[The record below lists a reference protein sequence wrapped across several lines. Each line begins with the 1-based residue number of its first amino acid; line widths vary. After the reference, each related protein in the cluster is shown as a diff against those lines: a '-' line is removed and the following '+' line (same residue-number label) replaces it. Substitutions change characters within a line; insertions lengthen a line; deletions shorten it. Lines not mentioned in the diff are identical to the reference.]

1 MLKVKVVQVVLYKNN
16 FNLSIMSVEEIGT
29 NEDWSEDEIN
39 SWEEEDSELTN
50 PQVTNNRE
58 KQLRVIRT
66 NQDYNLDYLN
76 QSIDKTIVLGPHYQR
91 RSRWSTLQKS
101 LLIESFLLNIPI
113 PPIFL
118 YEKDFHSYEVVDGR
132 QRLEAIQ
139 DFFSDK
145 FRLRKL
151 SYYNHLNGS
160 KFSDLTPEDQRLL
173 LRRSIS
179 ATILMAESQGFDEID
194 VRMLLFDRLNTGGVK
209 LNAQELRNA
218 IFAGSFNDLLDKLSG
233 NPIFRLI
240 WGIPNPRSSDTEPQ
254 KSRTE
259 KALINNPIY
268 KSMMDCELVLR
279 TFGIQEVYNDCIS
292 DGSMKFIL
300 DGTMKKYKNL
310 DATISAGME
319 HKFNDAISFIYETF
333 GNESIKN
340 PILSPPQKARN
351 IYDALV
357 VAYWEVD
364 KSTIQDAE
372 TIKTNF
378 LKVLNDEDNYEKI
391 ITKGNSIENIKF
403 RVDQFKHILTGSI

>member
-1 MLKVKVVQVVLYKNN
+1 MT
-16 FNLSIMSVEEIGT
+16 NLELDNDENWDDEEI
-29 NEDWSEDEIN
+29 S
-39 SWEEEDSELTN
+39 SWEEEDLELSN
-50 PQVTNNRE
+50 PQVSVNRE
-58 KQLRVIRT
+58 NQLRVIRT

-91 RSRWSTLQKS
+91 RSRWSVVQKS

-139 DFFSDK
+139 DFFSDS

-151 SYYNHLNGS
+151 NYYNHLNGQ
-160 KFSDLTPEDQRLL
+160 KFSDLSSDDQRLL

-218 IFAGSFNDLLDKLSG
+218 IFAGPFNNLLDKLSA
-233 NPIFRLI
+233 NSTFRLI
-240 WGIPNPRSSDTEPQ
+240 WGIPNPGDTEPQ
-254 KSRTE
+254 KSRAE
-259 KALINNPIY
+259 KALVNNPIY

-279 TFGIQEVYNDCIS
+279 VFGIHEVYNNQII

-300 DGTMKKYKNL
+300 DRTMRRFKNL
-310 DATISAGME
+310 DSTTAEELE
-319 HKFNDAISFIYETF
+319 HRFNDAISFIYEIF
-333 GNESIKN
+333 GNDSIKN
-340 PILSPPQKARN
+340 PILNPPQKARN

-357 VAYWEVD
+357 VAYWEID
-364 KSTIQDAE
+364 KNHIKNAE
-372 TIKTNF
+372 TIKGNF
-378 LKVLNDEDNYEKI
+378 IKILSDENNYERI
-391 ITKGNSIENIKF
+391 ITRGNSIENIKY
-403 RVDQFKHILTGSI
+403 RVDQFKDILTESI

>member
-1 MLKVKVVQVVLYKNN
+1 M
-16 FNLSIMSVEEIGT
+16 SIEELET
-29 NEDWSEDEIN
+29 NEDWNEDEIN
-39 SWEEEDSELTN
+39 NWEEEDSELTN

-91 RSRWSTLQKS
+91 RSRWSTVQKS

-139 DFFSDK
+139 DFFSDS
-145 FRLRKL
+145 FRLKKL
-151 SYYNHLNGS
+151 TYYSHLNGQ
-160 KFSDLTPEDQRLL
+160 KFSDLSTEDQRLL
-173 LRRSIS
+173 MRRSIS

-233 NPIFRLI
+233 KAVFRTI
-240 WGIPNPRSSDTEPQ
+240 WGIPNPGLTEPQ
-254 KSRTE
+254 KTRAE
-259 KALINNPIY
+259 KALVNNPIY

-279 TFGIQEVYNDCIS
+279 AFGIQEVYNDEIL

-300 DGTMKKYKNL
+300 DRTMRKYKNL
-310 DATISAGME
+310 DGKTSLEME
-319 HKFNDAISFIYETF
+319 ERFDEAINFIYSTF
-333 GNESIKN
+333 GINSIKN

-357 VAYWEVD
+357 VAYWETD
-364 KSTIQDAE
+364 KSKIKDSE
-372 TIKTNF
+372 TIKENF
-378 LKVLNDEDNYEKI
+378 LRVLNDEDNYEKI

-403 RVDQFKHILTGSI
+403 RVNKFKEILTGSL

>member
-1 MLKVKVVQVVLYKNN
+1 MNKEDIENR
-16 FNLSIMSVEEIGT
+16 
-29 NEDWSEDEIN
+29 EDWSDEDIAQ
-39 SWEEEDSELTN
+39 WEEEDSELAN
-50 PQVTNNRE
+50 SHIPSNRE
-58 KQLRVIRT
+58 SQLRVIRT

-76 QSIDKTIVLGPHYQR
+76 QSIDKTIILGPDYQR
-91 RSRWSTLQKS
+91 RSRWSTVQKS

-145 FRLRKL
+145 FKLKKL
-151 SYYNHLNGS
+151 SYYGHLNNY
-160 KFSDLTPEDQRLL
+160 KFSDLNAEDQRLL
-173 LRRSIS
+173 MRRSIS

-218 IFAGSFNDLLDKLSG
+218 IFAGPFNKLLDKLSG
-233 NPIFRLI
+233 NAIFRLL
-240 WGIPNPRSSDTEPQ
+240 WGIPNPGDTEPQ
-254 KSRTE
+254 QSRAK
-259 KALINNPIY
+259 KALENNPIY

-279 TFGIQEVYNDCIS
+279 VFGIQEVYNDQIQ

-300 DGTMKKYKNL
+300 DDTMKKYQNL
-310 DATISAGME
+310 SDSICVEME
-319 HKFNDAISFIYETF
+319 QKFNDAISFIYETF
-333 GNESIKN
+333 GDDSIKN
-340 PILSPPQKARN
+340 PMLSPPQRARN

-364 KSTIQDAE
+364 KSNIQEEKTIRE
-372 TIKTNF
+372 NY
-378 LKVLNDEDNYEKI
+378 LKVLANNEMYERI
-391 ITKGNSIENIKF
+391 ITKGNSIENIIF
-403 RVDQFKHILTGSI
+403 RVDKFKNILTGLE

>member
-1 MLKVKVVQVVLYKNN
+1 MMLKVRVVQVVLYKHN
-16 FNLSIMSVEEIGT
+16 FNLTVMNTKEFET
-29 NEDWSEDEIN
+29 NEDWNEEEIN
-39 SWEEEDSELTN
+39 SWEEEDSELAN
-50 PQVTNNRE
+50 PQVTSNRE
-58 KQLRVIRT
+58 NQLRVIRT

-91 RSRWSTLQKS
+91 RSRWSTVQKS

-139 DFFSDK
+139 DFFSNS
-145 FRLRKL
+145 FRLKKL
-151 SYYNHLNGS
+151 SYYSHLNGQR
-160 KFSDLTPEDQRLL
+160 FSDLSTEDQRLL

-218 IFAGSFNDLLDKLSG
+218 IFAGSFNDLLDKLSR
-233 NPIFRLI
+233 NPIFRTI
-240 WGIPNPRSSDTEPQ
+240 WGIPNPSDTEPQ
-254 KSRTE
+254 KSRAE
-259 KALINNPIY
+259 KALLNNPIY

-279 TFGIQEVYNDCIS
+279 VFGIQEVYNDEIL

-300 DGTMKKYKNL
+300 DRTMRKYKNL
-310 DATISAGME
+310 DAAMGLIME
-319 HKFNDAISFIYETF
+319 QKFNEAVRFIYETF
-333 GNESIKN
+333 ENDSIKN

-351 IYDALV
+351 IYDALI

-364 KSTIQDAE
+364 KSTIQDTE

-378 LKVLNDEDNYEKI
+378 QNVLSDEDNYEKI

-403 RVDQFKHILTGSI
+403 RVDKFKEILTELI

>member
-1 MLKVKVVQVVLYKNN
+1 MNIQEIETNDDWN
-16 FNLSIMSVEEIGT
+16 EE
-29 NEDWSEDEIN
+29 EIN

-160 KFSDLTPEDQRLL
+160 KFSDLTAEDQRLL

-218 IFAGSFNDLLDKLSG
+218 IFAGSFNDLLDRLSG
-233 NPIFRLI
+233 NPVFRLI
-240 WGIPNPRSSDTEPQ
+240 WGIPNPSPSDIEPK

-259 KALINNPIY
+259 KALVNNPIY

-279 TFGIQEVYNDCIS
+279 TFGIQEVYNDGIS

-310 DATISAGME
+310 DTTISAGME
-319 HKFNDAISFIYETF
+319 HKFNEAIKFIYETF

-364 KSTIQDAE
+364 KSTIKDTE
-372 TIKTNF
+372 TIKANF
-378 LKVLNDEDNYEKI
+378 QKILNDEDNYEKI

-403 RVDQFKHILTGSI
+403 RVDQFKNILTGSI

>member
-1 MLKVKVVQVVLYKNN
+1 M
-16 FNLSIMSVEEIGT
+16 NLNEFENSDDLNEE
-29 NEDWSEDEIN
+29 EIN
-39 SWEEEDSELTN
+39 SWEDEDSELTN
-50 PQVTNNRE
+50 PQVAITRE
-58 KQLRVIRT
+58 NQLRVIRT

-76 QSIDKTIVLGPHYQR
+76 QSIGKTIVLGPHYQR
-91 RSRWSTLQKS
+91 RSRWSTIQKS

-139 DFFSDK
+139 DFFSDS
-145 FRLRKL
+145 FRLKKL
-151 SYYNHLNGS
+151 SYYRHLNGQ
-160 KFSDLTPEDQRLL
+160 KFSDLSLEEQRLL

-233 NPIFRLI
+233 NSIFRLL
-240 WGIPNPRSSDTEPQ
+240 WGIPNPGNIEPQ
-254 KSRTE
+254 KSRAE
-259 KALINNPIY
+259 KALVNNPIY
-268 KSMMDCELVLR
+268 RSMMDCELVLR
-279 TFGIQEVYNDCIS
+279 CFGIQEVYNDEIL

-300 DGTMKKYKNL
+300 DRTMRKYKNL
-310 DATISAGME
+310 DESGSIEME
-319 HKFNDAISFIYETF
+319 RKFVEAIEFIYKVF
-333 GNESIKN
+333 GNDSIKN
-340 PILSPPQKARN
+340 PMLSPPQKARN

-357 VAYWEVD
+357 VAYWEVE
-364 KSTIQDAE
+364 KSD
-372 TIKTNF
+372 IKDFEIIKKNF
-378 LKVLNDEDNYEKI
+378 LMTLNNDDNYEKI

-403 RVDQFKHILTGSI
+403 RVNQFKEILTGII

>member
-1 MLKVKVVQVVLYKNN
+1 
-16 FNLSIMSVEEIGT
+16 MSVEELEN
-29 NEDWSEDEIN
+29 NEDWNKDEIS

-76 QSIDKTIVLGPHYQR
+76 QSIDKTILLGPHYQR
-91 RSRWSTLQKS
+91 RSRWSTVQKS

-139 DFFSDK
+139 DFFSGS
-145 FRLRKL
+145 FRLKKL
-151 SYYNHLNGS
+151 TYYSHLNGQ
-160 KFSDLTPEDQRLL
+160 KFSDLSTEDQRLL
-173 LRRSIS
+173 MRRSIS

-233 NPIFRLI
+233 KAVFRTI
-240 WGIPNPRSSDTEPQ
+240 WGIPNPGTSEPQ
-254 KSRTE
+254 KTRAE
-259 KALINNPIY
+259 KALVNNPIY

-279 TFGIQEVYNDCIS
+279 AFGIQEVYNDEIL

-300 DGTMKKYKNL
+300 DRTMRKYKNL
-310 DATISAGME
+310 DAATSLVME
-319 HKFNDAISFIYETF
+319 ERFDEAISFIYSTF
-333 GNESIKN
+333 GTDSIKN

-357 VAYWEVD
+357 VAYWETD
-364 KSTIQDAE
+364 KGKIKDTE
-372 TIKTNF
+372 TIKQNF
-378 LKVLNDEDNYEKI
+378 QKVLNDENNYERI
-391 ITKGNSIENIKF
+391 ITRGNSIENIKF
-403 RVDQFKHILTGSI
+403 RVDQFIQILSGLI

>member
-1 MLKVKVVQVVLYKNN
+1 MN
-16 FNLSIMSVEEIGT
+16 IEEIET
-29 NEDWSEDEIN
+29 NEDWNEEEIN

-151 SYYNHLNGS
+151 TYYNHLNGS

-173 LRRSIS
+173 MRRSIS

-218 IFAGSFNDLLDKLSG
+218 IFAGSFNDLLDSLSS
-233 NPIFRLI
+233 NSVFRLI
-240 WGIPNPRSSDTEPQ
+240 WGIPDPSVSDTEPQ

-259 KALINNPIY
+259 KALVNNPIY

-279 TFGIQEVYNDCIS
+279 TFGIQEVYNDGIS

-300 DGTMKKYKNL
+300 DRTMKKYKNL
-310 DATISAGME
+310 DTETSAEME
-319 HKFNDAISFIYETF
+319 QKFNDAIGFIYEIF

-364 KSTIQDAE
+364 KNNIQDAQI
-372 TIKTNF
+372 IKANF

-403 RVDQFKHILTGSI
+403 RVDQFKNILTELL

>member
-1 MLKVKVVQVVLYKNN
+1 MKKARDAQAVLCN
-16 FNLSIMSVEEIGT
+16 FNLTNIMSTEEVQ
-29 NEDWSEDEIN
+29 NYDDLNDEEIN
-39 SWEEEDSELTN
+39 SWEEEDSELSN
-50 PQVTNNRE
+50 PQITSNRE
-58 KQLRVIRT
+58 NQLRVIRT

-76 QSIDKTIVLGPHYQR
+76 QSIGNNIVLGPHYQR
-91 RSRWSTLQKS
+91 RSRWSAVQKS

-132 QRLEAIQ
+132 QRLEAIR
-139 DFFSDK
+139 DFFSNT
-145 FRLRKL
+145 FRLKKL
-151 SYYNHLNGS
+151 TYYNHLNGQ
-160 KFSDLTPEDQRLL
+160 KFSDLSTEDQRLL

-218 IFAGSFNDLLDKLSG
+218 IFAGPFNDLLDKLSG
-233 NPIFRLI
+233 NSIFRLI
-240 WGIPNPRSSDTEPQ
+240 WGIPHPGDTEPQ
-254 KSRTE
+254 KSRAE
-259 KALINNPIY
+259 KALVNNPIY

-279 TFGIQEVYNDCIS
+279 VFAIQEVYRDNIV

-300 DGTMKKYKNL
+300 DGTMKKYKN
-310 DATISAGME
+310 ISEAESILME
-319 HKFNDAISFIYETF
+319 QKFDEVMSFVYSTF
-333 GNESIKN
+333 GDDAIKN

-351 IYDALV
+351 IYDALI

-364 KSTIQDAE
+364 KNDILDSEI
-372 TIKTNF
+372 INNN
-378 LKVLNDEDNYEKI
+378 LLSMLRDEDNYEKI

-403 RVDQFKHILTGSI
+403 RVDKFREILTSRI

>member
-1 MLKVKVVQVVLYKNN
+1 M
-16 FNLSIMSVEEIGT
+16 SIQEIESDNT
-29 NEDWSEDEIN
+29 WNDYEIN

-50 PQVTNNRE
+50 PQEASNRE

-91 RSRWSTLQKS
+91 RSRWSTIQKS

-139 DFFSDK
+139 DFFSDS
-145 FRLRKL
+145 FRLKKL
-151 SYYNHLNGS
+151 SYYSHLNGR
-160 KFSDLTPEDQRLL
+160 KFSELSTEDQRLL
-173 LRRSIS
+173 MRRSIS

-218 IFAGSFNDLLDKLSG
+218 IFAGQFNDLLDKLSS

-240 WGIPNPRSSDTEPQ
+240 WGIPVPGGSEPQ
-254 KSRTE
+254 KSRAE
-259 KALINNPIY
+259 KALVNNPIY

-279 TFGIQEVYNDCIS
+279 TFGIQEVYNDEIL

-300 DGTMKKYKNL
+300 DRTMKKYKNL
-310 DATISAGME
+310 DEATSLTME
-319 HKFNDAISFIYETF
+319 NSFNEAIEFIYEVF
-333 GNESIKN
+333 GSESIKN
-340 PILSPPQKARN
+340 PMLSPPQKARN

-364 KSTIQDAE
+364 KSTIQDTE

-378 LKVLNDEDNYEKI
+378 LKVLSDEDNYERI

-403 RVDQFKHILTGSI
+403 RVDKFKDIFTTAI

>member
-1 MLKVKVVQVVLYKNN
+1 MNIQE
-16 FNLSIMSVEEIGT
+16 IEED
-29 NEDWSEDEIN
+29 NDWNDDEIN

-160 KFSDLTPEDQRLL
+160 KFSDLTAEDQRLL

-233 NPIFRLI
+233 NPLFRLI
-240 WGIPNPRSSDTEPQ
+240 WGIPNPSPSDIEPQ
-254 KSRTE
+254 KSRAE

-279 TFGIQEVYNDCIS
+279 TFGIQEVYNDGIS

-310 DATISAGME
+310 DTTTSAEME
-319 HKFNDAISFIYETF
+319 DKFNDAIKFIYETF

-340 PILSPPQKARN
+340 PVLSPPQKARN

-357 VAYWEVD
+357 VAYWQVD
-364 KSTIQDAE
+364 KSTIQDTE

-378 LKVLNDEDNYEKI
+378 LKILNDEDNYEKI

-403 RVDQFKHILTGSI
+403 RVDQFKNILTGSI

>member
-1 MLKVKVVQVVLYKNN
+1 MNTRE
-16 FNLSIMSVEEIGT
+16 FNA
-29 NEDWSEDEIN
+29 NEDLNDTEIS
-39 SWEEEDSELTN
+39 SWEEEDLELSN
-50 PQVTNNRE
+50 PQAQSDRE

-91 RSRWSTLQKS
+91 RSRWSNVQKS

-118 YEKDFHSYEVVDGR
+118 YEKDFHSYEVVDGK

-139 DFFSDK
+139 DFFSDA
-145 FRLRKL
+145 FRLSKL
-151 SYYNHLNGS
+151 SYYSHLNGN
-160 KFSDLTPEDQRLL
+160 KFSELKPEDQRLL
-173 LRRSIS
+173 MRRSIS

-218 IFAGSFNDLLDKLSG
+218 IFAGPFNELLDNLSSHS
-233 NPIFRLI
+233 IFRTI
-240 WGIPNPRSSDTEPQ
+240 WGIPNPGDEEPQ
-254 KSRTE
+254 KSRAE
-259 KALINNPIY
+259 KALVNNPIY

-279 TFGIQEVYNDCIS
+279 AFGIQEVYRDEIL

-300 DGTMKKYKNL
+300 DRTMKKYKNL
-310 DATISAGME
+310 SKKTAQEME
-319 HKFNDAISFIYETF
+319 ERFIEAITFIYDVF
-333 GNESIKN
+333 GSDSIKN

-351 IYDALV
+351 IYDALIV
-357 VAYWEVD
+357 SYWELED
-364 KSTIQDAE
+364 KSLLQSAD
-372 TIKTNF
+372 TIKNNF
-378 LKVLNDEDNYEKI
+378 RIVLTDDDNYEKI

-403 RVDQFKHILTGSI
+403 RVNQFKMVLTELL

>member
-1 MLKVKVVQVVLYKNN
+1 
-16 FNLSIMSVEEIGT
+16 MST
-29 NEDWSEDEIN
+29 NELDPSEDWNEEEIN
-39 SWEEEDSELTN
+39 SWEEEDAELTD
-50 PQVTNNRE
+50 PPAPNNRE

-76 QSIDKTIVLGPHYQR
+76 QSIDKTILLGPHYQR

-118 YEKDFHSYEVVDGR
+118 YEQDFHSYEVVDGR

-151 SYYNHLNGS
+151 SYYSHLNGF
-160 KFSDLTPEDQRLL
+160 KFSELTAEDQRLL
-173 LRRSIS
+173 MRRSIS

-218 IFAGSFNDLLDKLSG
+218 IFAGSFNNLLDKLSG
-233 NPIFRLI
+233 NPSFRLI
-240 WGIPNPRSSDTEPQ
+240 WGIPNPGDTEPQ
-254 KSRTE
+254 KSRAE
-259 KALINNPIY
+259 KALVNNPIY

-279 TFGIQEVYNDCIS
+279 AFGIREVYKDQIL

-300 DGTMKKYKNL
+300 DRTMKKYKNL
-310 DATISAGME
+310 NDPTSME
-319 HKFNDAISFIYETF
+319 MEQEFNEAIDFIYETF
-333 GNESIKN
+333 GIDSIKN
-340 PILSPPQKARN
+340 PMLSPPQKARN

-357 VAYWEVD
+357 VAYWEVE
-364 KSTIQDAE
+364 KSAIKDAQ

-378 LKVLNDEDNYEKI
+378 HKVLTDENNYDRI

-403 RVDQFKHILTGSI
+403 RVDEFKRILTETL